1 MISQMICQRWPKAF
15 IVSFTFH
22 IVTLCTIG
30 FFGSSLFAAPPV
42 IEQIIELDLAHGQPA
57 ASPAMALAAAI
68 PTPQPTPPLTE
79 TITEP
84 APVASVPSDATLS
97 IDTAEN
103 SSTAAIGNTG
113 PASAASGEGSS
124 SSNSI
129 SGSIERGS
137 IAPPRILSKT
147 EPDYPSAA
155 RQAGLEGTVI
165 LKVQIFENGRPGD
178 IDIYRSSGHA
188 ALDNAAVAAVRKWRF
203 TPAKDL
209 NSGRSVPCI
218 TTLPVVFLL
227 Q

>member
-1 MISQMICQRWPKAF
+1 MTSQRWPRAF

-22 IVTLCTIG
+22 IVVLCTLG
-30 FFGSSLFAAPPV
+30 FFSTSLFATPPV

-57 ASPAMALAAAI
+57 ASPATAVTAAI
-68 PTPQPTPPLTE
+68 PAPQSTPPLAE

-84 APVASVPSDATLS
+84 TPVTSAVTDDTLS
-97 IDTAEN
+97 IDTAEV
-103 SSTAAIGNTG
+103 SSAAAIGNAG
-113 PASAASGEGSS
+113 PASAASAEGGITSNGFSGSS
-124 SSNSI
+124 
-129 SGSIERGS
+129 ERGN

-147 EPDYPSAA
+147 EPDYPGAA

-188 ALDNAAVAAVRKWRF
+188 ALDNAAVTAVRKWRF

-209 NSGRSVPCI
+209 DSGRAVPCI
-218 TTLPVVFLL
+218 TTLPVAFRL